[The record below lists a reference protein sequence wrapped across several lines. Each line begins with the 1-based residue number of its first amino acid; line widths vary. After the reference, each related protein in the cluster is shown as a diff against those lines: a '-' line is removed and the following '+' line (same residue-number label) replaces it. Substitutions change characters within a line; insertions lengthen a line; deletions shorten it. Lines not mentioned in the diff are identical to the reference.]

1 MRRLDV
7 RLAGVLL
14 SLVLIFVVDALSPGI
29 VLMPFVVVPVLLAA
43 TFASGRTTAW
53 IAALATLC
61 GVALGAPDHEFGT
74 ADHVVRVCVVAVVV
88 VFAVYAAQV
97 RHTREAV
104 WRRSALYD
112 PLTGLPNRSL
122 LGDRLR
128 QQRRFRAGGSLA
140 VMFIDLDGFKSVNDT
155 FGHAAGDELLRHAA
169 QCLQRVTRAGD
180 TLARYAGDEFVLVCP
195 GLPDVDDAN
204 EMAERVND
212 ALATPVRIGSHQIA
226 VNGSIGVVLD
236 DSRALDE
243 DELLR
248 VADEAMF
255 EAKRR
260 GDHGHVIRFA
270 SASHSGHRPR
280 RLLDV
285 GAGGHGGEGQPRTAE
300 GGMDSS

>member
-1 MRRLDV
+1 MRRLDL
-7 RLAGVLL
+7 RLVGVLL
-14 SLVLIFVVDALSPGI
+14 SLVLIVAADALSPGI

-53 IAALATLC
+53 IAALATLS
-61 GVALGAPDHEFGT
+61 GVALGVPDDEFGT
-74 ADHVVRVCVVAVVV
+74 SDHVVRICVVAVVV
-88 VFAVYAAQV
+88 LFAVYAAQV
-97 RHTREAV
+97 RQTREAV
-104 WRRSALYD
+104 LRRNALYD

-122 LGDRLR
+122 LSDRLR
-128 QQRRFRAGGSLA
+128 QQLRFRAEGSLA

-155 FGHAAGDELLRHAA
+155 FGHAAGDELLRHTA
-169 QCLQRVTRAGD
+169 QCLQGVTRAGD

-195 GLPDVDDAN
+195 GLPDVDEAN

-212 ALATPVRIGSHQIA
+212 ALATPVRIGRHQVA
-226 VNGSIGVVLD
+226 VSGSIGVVLD

-270 SASHSGHRPR
+270 SATHSGRRPKRLLGVAGGVNASGPR
-280 RLLDV
+280 R
-285 GAGGHGGEGQPRTAE
+285 GTTE
-300 GGMDSS
+300 

>member
-1 MRRLDV
+1 MRRLDM
-7 RLAGVLL
+7 RLVGVLL
-14 SLVLIFVVDALSPGI
+14 SLALIVGVDALSPGI

-43 TFASGRTTAW
+43 TFASGRSTAW
-53 IAALATLC
+53 IAALATLS
-61 GVALGAPDHEFGT
+61 GVALGAPDNEFGT
-74 ADHVVRVCVVAVVV
+74 GDHVVRVCVVAVVV

-122 LGDRLR
+122 LADRLR
-128 QQRRFRAGGSLA
+128 QQLRLRDEGSLA

-155 FGHAAGDELLRHAA
+155 FGHAAGDKLLRHTA
-169 QCLQRVTRAGD
+169 QCLQGVTRAGD
-180 TLARYAGDEFVLVCP
+180 TVARYAGDEFVVVCP
-195 GLPDVDDAN
+195 DLPDVTEVS
-204 EMAERVND
+204 EMAERVTH
-212 ALATPVRIGSHQIA
+212 ALEAPVRIGSHQVA
-226 VNGSIGVVLD
+226 VGGSIGIAVD
-236 DSRALDE
+236 DSRTLDE

-270 SASHSGHRPR
+270 SAPHSDVRPE
-280 RLLDV
+280 RLLGV
-285 GAGGHGGEGQPRTAE
+285 GASDRDRPSLRH
-300 GGMDSS
+300 D